1 MLQVIGRW
9 VNIYYRRSNTEI
21 DRQID
26 RHRKCSLH
34 GCMVSKNDTE
44 HSGDSLQQTFRKHR
58 QVSAVGL
65 FILRK
70 GAVDI
75 VDVGSLWQLLKS
87 NFVAQLPFFFF
98 FCRFC
103 QNLTDVISHSN
114 NRPASFLRLLCNW
127 QGREKKV
134 PFSRCINPHTDFTS
148 LQHRDE
154 WGSEI

>member
-1 MLQVIGRW
+1 
-9 VNIYYRRSNTEI
+9 
-21 DRQID
+21 
-26 RHRKCSLH
+26 
-34 GCMVSKNDTE
+34 MVSKNDTE

-98 FCRFC
+98 F
-103 QNLTDVISHSN
+103 
-114 NRPASFLRLLCNW
+114 
-127 QGREKKV
+127 
-134 PFSRCINPHTDFTS
+134 
-148 LQHRDE
+148 LQIL
-154 WGSEI
+154 SEFD